1 MKIVFY
7 PQVIFM
13 LHIFCI
19 EYCLGSSNSFTCT
32 NTMRQSLSRVYFF
45 LRKYNLLRL
54 TSWNGGLCS
63 SFRDRYKVENMK
75 YFLDQTYFYLVSIVI
90 SPMGQFQC
98 LIFSELVQSKF
109 WMYQLLNLEILF
121 QFFFSQVDI
130 YHWVEPT
137 NEWNTPDNST
147 LQEWTQHQR
156 WNIPKSRDYKGHIFF
171 EDQGFS
177 LKESYKALEIFF
189 STTIYI
195 IRGGVI
201 IR

>member
-45 LRKYNLLRL
+45 LRKYNLLRQ

-75 YFLDQTYFYLVSIVI
+75 YFLDQTYFYLVSIVMSYGPI
-90 SPMGQFQC
+90 SVSDFFRIGTEQ
-98 LIFSELVQSKF
+98 I
-109 WMYQLLNLEILF
+109 LNVPTPQPRDFVSI
-121 QFFFSQVDI
+121 FFFSSRYI
-130 YHWVEPT
+130 SLSWT
-137 NEWNTPDNST
+137 NQWMEY
-147 LQEWTQHQR
+147 
-156 WNIPKSRDYKGHIFF
+156 SR
-171 EDQGFS
+171 
-177 LKESYKALEIFF
+177 
-189 STTIYI
+189 
-195 IRGGVI
+195 
-201 IR
+201 